1 LTAVKDEPQRT
12 GNNNGMI
19 DAATAESGRRRA
31 WTAWLLLGGFAATA
45 AIVATFLTLHDGRS
59 ARAADITLIYVGA
72 DDCAPCR
79 VWQSG
84 DGLAFRQSA
93 DFARIAYV
101 EVKSPHLH
109 DVLEDENWPEE
120 IRLYRSLLKRSDGVP
135 LWLVLSNTEVIE
147 QRFGPAAW
155 RANILPAI
163 KSALR

>member
-1 LTAVKDEPQRT
+1 
-12 GNNNGMI
+12 MS
-19 DAATAESGRRRA
+19 DAAASQNNRRRA
-31 WTAWLLLGGFAATA
+31 WTASLCLGGFAATA
-45 AIVATFLTLHDGRS
+45 AIVAALLVSHADRP

-79 VWQSG
+79 FWQNG
-84 DGLAFRQSA
+84 DGAAFRQSA

-109 DVLEDENWPEE
+109 DVLKDENWPAE
-120 IRLYRSLLKRSDGVP
+120 IRFYRSLLKRSDGVP

-163 KSALR
+163 RSALRQGRPQAG